1 MSSWAKSSGTG
12 RRPQTTPNGSQTH
25 RSFRRPAPYPTREDR
40 TEEHKDILKSYEELE
55 QQHKYS
61 SNMQFEGYQRPPN
74 TKTEGYSP
82 TDRRKALYQRFYRQ
96 VQDEKE
102 PADCVVLSITNQC
115 MDYPKSL
122 GECLQERGLS
132 VEMLYLQA
140 ESGLTRALQ
149 DIRADG
155 SPLCILVEHTNVA
168 LSSCTVIIFS
178 ESLKIHRN
186 MPKDQAMDFVAAEYN
201 RGLVKE
207 RPPKEPADMAARASQ
222 LLSDFLDR
230 QKVERHAVPSDT
242 RQLLLLLAEGVHLY
256 PEELAT
262 VSQYLRSRQDHM
274 QASTTDGKRGNMLPP
289 GLGKPPPLL
298 PTPPSAPLTLPGPG
312 GPLAGPAGEPQPG
325 PLLSPSGSYPK
336 TKPPPLLSLHRA
348 PGPHGPPHGPPHGTH
363 LGPAPPRGPPS
374 LHSPYNGPRPHGPPH
389 NHVPQY
395 YQGPRGSAHGARG
408 GPPSL
413 KSLRPHTPLM
423 PVPGGPNIRSSG
435 PRR

>member
-1 MSSWAKSSGTG
+1 M
-12 RRPQTTPNGSQTH
+12 
-25 RSFRRPAPYPTREDR
+25 
-40 TEEHKDILKSYEELE
+40 SYEELE
-55 QQHKYS
+55 QQQQYS
-61 SNMQFEGYQRPPN
+61 GNMQFEGYQRVPN
-74 TKTEGYSP
+74 AKPEGHSA

-102 PADCVVLSITNQC
+102 PADCVVLSLTKQC

-122 GECLQERGLS
+122 GKCLQERGLS

-186 MPKDQAMDFVAAEYN
+186 MPKDQAMDFVAAEYS

-207 RPPKEPADMAARASQ
+207 RPLRDPEDTAARASQ
-222 LLSDFLDR
+222 LLADFLER
-230 QKVERHAVPSDT
+230 EKLTRHAVPADT
-242 RQLLLLLAEGVHLY
+242 RRLLLLLAQGAHLY

-262 VSQYLRSRQDHM
+262 VAQYLRLRQDHM
-274 QASTTDGKRGNMLPP
+274 QASTTK
-289 GLGKPPPLL
+289 
-298 PTPPSAPLTLPGPG
+298 
-312 GPLAGPAGEPQPG
+312 GEHSQPQSG

-348 PGPHGPPHGPPHGTH
+348 PGPAHGPSHGAPHGTH

-374 LHSPYNGPRPHGPPH
+374 LHNGLLPRGGPPH
-389 NHVPQY
+389 HHVPQY
-395 YQGPRGSAHGARG
+395 HAGPHGGLHGARG

-413 KSLRPHTPLM
+413 KSLRPHDPRL
-423 PVPGGPNIRSSG
+423 PVPGGPLIRSSG